1 MSSHQINSI
10 SPLDGRYGN
19 SLKELST
26 YFSEK
31 ALMRYRLLIEV
42 EYLIFLGKEKGIK
55 ELSPFS
61 KNQKNNLRKLY
72 ENFTD
77 ADAKKI
83 KNIEMKTK
91 HDVKSVE
98 YFLQSNLAKKYQP
111 WVHFALTS
119 EDVNNLSYSLMWKDG
134 IKDVYLPSLV
144 QIQKKIKNLAKI
156 NKNISMLSLTHGQP
170 ATPTTFGKEL
180 AVFAARLNRQ
190 VDQIKTHKLLG
201 KFGGATGTWSAQ
213 IAAYPNVNWIRFA
226 SKFIKAVGLS
236 PNTITTQIE
245 PHDSIAESF
254 HQIIR
259 VNSILTDLCRDMWSY
274 ISRNVLIQKKV
285 AGEVGS
291 STMPHKINPIQ
302 FENAEGNM
310 GVSSSILIHLS
321 TKLPVSRMQRD
332 LTDSTTLRN
341 QGVALGYSYL
351 ALINVL
357 NGLSR
362 ITVNKV
368 KIKSELNQHWEVLAE
383 AVQTILRKSGK
394 LDAYE
399 QLKLLTRGK
408 KIDQGAISEFV
419 SSLSIPI
426 EDKEVL
432 LSLTP
437 ESYVGLSSK
446 LVEMI

>member
-190 VDQIKTHKLLG
+190 IDQIKAHRLLG

-213 IAAYPNVNWIRFA
+213 VATYPKVNWIKFA
-226 SKFIKAVGLS
+226 AKFIKTIGLN
-236 PNTITTQIE
+236 PNMITTQIE
-245 PHDSIAESF
+245 PHDSISESF

-274 ISRNVLIQKKV
+274 ISRNILIQKKV
-285 AGEVGS
+285 IGEVGS

-310 GVSSSILIHLS
+310 GLSNSILIHLS
-321 TKLPVSRMQRD
+321 TKLPISRMQRD

-341 QGVALGYSYL
+341 QGVALGHSYL
-351 ALINVL
+351 GLINIL

-362 ITVNKV
+362 VTVDKTR
-368 KIKSELNQHWEVLAE
+368 IKSELNQHWEVLAE
-383 AVQTILRKSGK
+383 AIQTILRKNGK
-394 LDAYE
+394 PDAYE
-399 QLKLLTRGK
+399 QLKLLTRGE
-408 KIDQGAISEFV
+408 KINQSIISEFV
-419 SSLSIPI
+419 SGLSIPI
-426 EDKEVL
+426 EDKEML

-437 ESYVGLSSK
+437 ESYVGLAPK

>member
-351 ALINVL
+351 ALINIL

-362 ITVNKV
+362 ITVNKI

>member
-72 ENFTD
+72 KNFTD

-351 ALINVL
+351 ALINIL

-383 AVQTILRKSGK
+383 AVQTILRKNGK

-426 EDKEVL
+426 EDKEIL

>member
-351 ALINVL
+351 ALINIL

>member
-72 ENFTD
+72 KNFTD

-119 EDVNNLSYSLMWKDG
+119 EDVNNLSYSLMWKEG

-351 ALINVL
+351 ALINIL

-383 AVQTILRKSGK
+383 AVQTILRKNGK

-419 SSLSIPI
+419 SSLSVPI
-426 EDKEVL
+426 EDKEIL

>member
-134 IKDVYLPSLV
+134 IKNVYLPSLV

-351 ALINVL
+351 ALINIL

>member
-1 MSSHQINSI
+1 VSSHQINSI

-83 KNIEMKTK
+83 KRIEMKTK

-98 YFLQSNLAKKYQP
+98 YFLQGNLAKKYQP

-156 NKNISMLSLTHGQP
+156 NKNISMLSFTHGQP

-351 ALINVL
+351 ALINIL

-383 AVQTILRKSGK
+383 AVQTILRKNGK

-426 EDKEVL
+426 EDKEIL

>member
-351 ALINVL
+351 ALINIL

-383 AVQTILRKSGK
+383 AVQTILRKNGK

-419 SSLSIPI
+419 SSLSVPI
-426 EDKEVL
+426 EDKEIL

>member
-1 MSSHQINSI
+1 
-10 SPLDGRYGN
+10 
-19 SLKELST
+19 
-26 YFSEK
+26 
-31 ALMRYRLLIEV
+31 MRYRLLIEV

-351 ALINVL
+351 ALINIL

>member
-351 ALINVL
+351 ALVNIL

-399 QLKLLTRGK
+399 QLKLLTQGK

>member
-119 EDVNNLSYSLMWKDG
+119 EDVNNLSYSLMWKEG

-213 IAAYPNVNWIRFA
+213 IAAYPNVSWIRFA

-351 ALINVL
+351 ALINIL

-383 AVQTILRKSGK
+383 AVQTILRKNGK

-419 SSLSIPI
+419 SSLSVPI
-426 EDKEVL
+426 EDKEIL

>member
-1 MSSHQINSI
+1 MSNYQINSI

-19 SLKELST
+19 SLKELSS

-42 EYLIFLGKEKGIK
+42 EYLILLGKEKSIK
-55 ELSPFS
+55 ELSAFS
-61 KNQKNNLRKLY
+61 KNQKHNLRKLY
-72 ENFTD
+72 KNFTD

-83 KNIEMKTK
+83 KNIERKIK

-98 YFLQSNLAKKYQP
+98 YFLQSNLAKKHQP

-119 EDVNNLSYSLMWKDG
+119 EDINNLSYSLMWKDG
-134 IKDVYLPSLV
+134 VNNIYLPSLL
-144 QIQKKIKNLAKI
+144 QIQKNIKNLAKR
-156 NKNISMLSLTHGQP
+156 NNNLSMLSLTHGQP

-180 AVFAARLNRQ
+180 AVFTARLSRQ
-190 VDQIKTHKLLG
+190 IDQIKAHRLLG

-213 IAAYPNVNWIRFA
+213 VAAYPKVNWIKFA
-226 SKFIKAVGLS
+226 AKFIKTIGLN
-236 PNTITTQIE
+236 PNMITTQIE
-245 PHDSIAESF
+245 PHDSISESF

-274 ISRNVLIQKKV
+274 ISRNILIQKKV
-285 AGEVGS
+285 IGEVGS

-310 GVSSSILIHLS
+310 GLSNSILIHLS
-321 TKLPVSRMQRD
+321 TKLPISRMQRD

-341 QGVALGYSYL
+341 QGVALGHSYL
-351 ALINVL
+351 GLINIL

-362 ITVNKV
+362 ITVDKTR
-368 KIKSELNQHWEVLAE
+368 IKSELNQHWEVLAE
-383 AVQTILRKSGK
+383 AIQTILRKNGK
-394 LDAYE
+394 PDAYE
-399 QLKLLTRGK
+399 QLKLLTRGE
-408 KIDQGAISEFV
+408 KINQSIISEFV
-419 SSLSIPI
+419 SGLSIPI
-426 EDKEVL
+426 EDKEML

-437 ESYVGLSSK
+437 ESYVGLAPK

>member
-351 ALINVL
+351 ALINIL

-383 AVQTILRKSGK
+383 AVQTILRKNGK

-426 EDKEVL
+426 EDKEIL

>member
-83 KNIEMKTK
+83 KKIEMKTK

-351 ALINVL
+351 ALINIL

>member
-1 MSSHQINSI
+1 VSSHQINSI

-351 ALINVL
+351 ALINIL

>member
-351 ALINVL
+351 ALVNIL

-426 EDKEVL
+426 EDKEIL

>member
-1 MSSHQINSI
+1 
-10 SPLDGRYGN
+10 
-19 SLKELST
+19 
-26 YFSEK
+26 
-31 ALMRYRLLIEV
+31 
-42 EYLIFLGKEKGIK
+42 
-55 ELSPFS
+55 
-61 KNQKNNLRKLY
+61 
-72 ENFTD
+72 
-77 ADAKKI
+77 
-83 KNIEMKTK
+83 
-91 HDVKSVE
+91 
-98 YFLQSNLAKKYQP
+98 
-111 WVHFALTS
+111 
-119 EDVNNLSYSLMWKDG
+119 
-134 IKDVYLPSLV
+134 
-144 QIQKKIKNLAKI
+144 
-156 NKNISMLSLTHGQP
+156 
-170 ATPTTFGKEL
+170 
-180 AVFAARLNRQ
+180 
-190 VDQIKTHKLLG
+190 
-201 KFGGATGTWSAQ
+201 
-213 IAAYPNVNWIRFA
+213 
-226 SKFIKAVGLS
+226 
-236 PNTITTQIE
+236 
-245 PHDSIAESF
+245 
-254 HQIIR
+254 
-259 VNSILTDLCRDMWSY
+259 MWSY

-351 ALINVL
+351 ALINIL

-446 LVEMI
+446 LAEMI

>member
-1 MSSHQINSI
+1 VSSHQINSI

-310 GVSSSILIHLS
+310 GVSSSILMHLS

-351 ALINVL
+351 ALINIL

-446 LVEMI
+446 LAEMI